1 MAGASAM
8 LPVSPTRLRGA
19 FDAGPDLLTIPL
31 AAEPLR
37 MIRAPRFIRSDQLER
52 KISEISAGILS

>member
-1 MAGASAM
+1 MAGASA
-8 LPVSPTRLRGA
+8 LLSVSPTLLRGT
-19 FDAGPDLLTIPL
+19 FDAGSNRPMIPL